1 MINSNAVSATSY
13 FIMNT
18 IKEMLTNDWRAKV
31 TCLLLASA
39 LWYLISKNV
48 EKSPQR
54 FDRGTSA
61 SKLLKT

>member
-1 MINSNAVSATSY
+1 
-13 FIMNT
+13 MNT